1 MQYKPRYVLGFEMTE
16 ALAEQMDLAEEFAQW
31 QSNPG
36 MSYFGNTFAEKFK
49 TPNDDEPDMQTFI
62 YEGKG
67 GYVVSLEGF
76 EWDKTYCYFRDVSRN
91 DKGWRPFIRKLEK
104 KYPSLRFQEASWSE
118 FV

>member
-1 MQYKPRYVLGFEMTE
+1 MQYKPRYVLGFEMTKE
-16 ALAEQMDLAEEFAQW
+16 LAEEMELAEDFASW
-31 QSNPG
+31 EDNPG

-49 TPNDDEPDMQTFI
+49 TPDGAEPDMQKFI

-76 EWDKTYCYFRDVSRN
+76 EWDKTYCYFQDVDLK
-91 DKGWRPFIRKLEK
+91 DKGWRPFVK
-104 KYPSLRFQEASWSE
+104 KMQKKFPSISFQHASWSE